1 MMMQVSTKVF
11 NQQAIDTFDE
21 MGAEIQQMQKKIAT
35 GKNIQKP
42 SDDPVLAARASVLSD
57 QLAQTEQYIRNIEVS
72 YVKLGMA
79 DNVLDQT
86 ANLMTRAYEL
96 ATKARSDTN
105 ESGRS
110 AIVIELEGILEA
122 IRDLANSKDPNGSA
136 LFGGYKVE
144 GNPFVA
150 DAQGNTQYQGDRGTH
165 SVKIS
170 ESLRMA
176 TTLDGATVFQ
186 RVQVSSGHRSVF
198 EMFDTMI
205 SDLKA
210 GDVSNLPITDLSD
223 AVGHIADQRS
233 LIGGEMNKA
242 DNQTALL
249 ANRKLLLT
257 ENIGDMEDAD
267 LAEIVTRL
275 QSLMISK
282 DAAQQAFTRISQMN
296 LFDFLR

>member
-1 MMMQVSTKVF
+1 MQVSTKVF
-11 NQQAIDTFDE
+11 NQQAIDTFDK
-21 MGAEIQQMQKKIAT
+21 MGGEIQQMQKKIAT
-35 GKNIQKP
+35 GKNIEKP

-57 QLAQTEQYIRNIEVS
+57 QLAQTEQYLRNIDVS

-79 DNVLDQT
+79 DSVLEQT
-86 ANLMTRAYEL
+86 SNLMTRAYEL
-96 ATKARSDTN
+96 AVRARSDTLA
-105 ESGRS
+105 SGRS
-110 AIVIELEGILEA
+110 AIIVELEGILDS
-122 IRDLANSKDPNGSA
+122 IRDLANSKDANGGA

-144 GNPFVA
+144 GNPFVM

-165 SVKIS
+165 TVKIS
-170 ESLRMA
+170 DSLRMA
-176 TTLDGATVFQ
+176 TTLDGATVFG

-198 EMFDTMI
+198 DMLDTLI

-210 GDVSNLPITDLSD
+210 GDASDLPISDLSD
-223 AVGHIADQRS
+223 AVAHIADQRS

-242 DNQTALL
+242 ENHANLL

-267 LAEIVTRL
+267 LAEIVTKL

-282 DAAQQAFTRISQMN
+282 NAAQQAFTRISQMS
-296 LFDFLR
+296 LFEFLR

>member
-1 MMMQVSTKVF
+1 MQVSTKVF
-11 NQQAIDTFDE
+11 NQQAIDTFDQ
-21 MGAEIQQMQKKIAT
+21 MGGEIQQMQKKIAT

-57 QLAQTEQYIRNIEVS
+57 QLAQTEQYIRNIDVS

-79 DNVLDQT
+79 DSVLEQT
-86 ANLMTRAYEL
+86 TNLMTRAYEL
-96 ATKARSDTN
+96 SIKARSDTN
-105 ESGRS
+105 KAGRL
-110 AIVIELEGILEA
+110 AIVVELEGILDS
-122 IRDLANSKDPNGSA
+122 IRDLANSRDASGSA

-144 GNPFVA
+144 GDPFVT

-165 SVKIS
+165 AVKIS
-170 ESLRMA
+170 DSLRMA

-186 RVQVSSGHRSVF
+186 RVQVSSGHRSIF
-198 EMFDTMI
+198 EMLDTMI

-210 GDVSNLPITDLSD
+210 GDASSLPITDLSE
-223 AVGHIADQRS
+223 AVAHIADQRA
-233 LIGGEMNKA
+233 LIGSEMNKA
-242 DNQTALL
+242 DNQATLL

-267 LAEIVTRL
+267 LAEIVTKL
-275 QSLMISK
+275 QSLMVSK
-282 DAAQQAFTRISQMN
+282 DAAQQAFARISQMS

>member
-1 MMMQVSTKVF
+1 MMQVSTKVF

-122 IRDLANSKDPNGSA
+122 IRDLANSKDANGSA

-144 GNPFVA
+144 GNPFVT
-150 DAQGNTQYQGDRGTH
+150 DAQGKTQYQGDRGTH

-242 DNQTALL
+242 DNQAALL

>member
-1 MMMQVSTKVF
+1 MQVSTKVF
-11 NQQAIDTFDE
+11 NQQAIDTFDQ
-21 MGAEIQQMQKKIAT
+21 MGGEIQQMQKKIAT
-35 GKNIQKP
+35 GKNIEKP

-57 QLAQTEQYIRNIEVS
+57 QLAQTEQYMRNIDLS

-79 DNVLDQT
+79 DSVLEQT
-86 ANLMTRAYEL
+86 ANMMTRAYEL
-96 ATKARSDTN
+96 SVMARSDTN
-105 ESGRS
+105 KAGRP
-110 AIVIELEGILEA
+110 AIVVELEGILGS
-122 IRDLANSKDPNGSA
+122 IRDLANSTDASGSA

-144 GNPFVA
+144 GDPFIT
-150 DAQGNTQYQGDRGTH
+150 DAQGNTEYHGDRGTH
-165 SVKIS
+165 AVKIS
-170 ESLRMA
+170 DSLTMA

-198 EMFDTMI
+198 EMLDTMI

-210 GDVSNLPITDLSD
+210 GDASSLPITDLSN
-223 AVGHIADQRS
+223 AVAHIADQRA

-242 DNQTALL
+242 DNQATLL

-257 ENIGDMEDAD
+257 ETIGDMEDAD
-267 LAEIVTRL
+267 LAEIVTKL

-282 DAAQQAFTRISQMN
+282 DAAQQAFARISQMS

>member
-1 MMMQVSTKVF
+1 
-11 NQQAIDTFDE
+11 
-21 MGAEIQQMQKKIAT
+21 MQKKIAT

-57 QLAQTEQYIRNIEVS
+57 QLAQTEQYIRNIGVS

-79 DNVLDQT
+79 DSILDQT
-86 ANLMTRAYEL
+86 GNLMTRAYEL
-96 ATKARSDTN
+96 SVRARSDTN
-105 ESGRS
+105 EAGRS

-122 IRDLANSKDPNGSA
+122 IRDLANSKDANGGA

-144 GNPFVA
+144 GNPFVT

-165 SVKIS
+165 TVKIS
-170 ESLRMA
+170 ESLSMA

-186 RVQVSSGHRSVF
+186 RVPVSSGHRSIF
-198 EMFDTMI
+198 EMLDTMI

-210 GDVSNLPITDLSD
+210 GDVSDLPITDLSD

-242 DNQTALL
+242 DNQATLL